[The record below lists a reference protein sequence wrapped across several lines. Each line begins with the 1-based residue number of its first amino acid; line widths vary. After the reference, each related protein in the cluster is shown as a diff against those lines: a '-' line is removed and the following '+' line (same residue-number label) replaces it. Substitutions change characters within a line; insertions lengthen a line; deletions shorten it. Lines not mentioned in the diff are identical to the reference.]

1 MKLVY
6 KAALV
11 REGEDGFYR
20 IYTHMCRDIYWVQ
33 GRFVDYE
40 EAKKEMRRMNRERTV
55 KAIESRKLK
64 QKAGDPAGGRADGGK
79 C

>member
-20 IYTHMCRDIYWVQ
+20 IYTHMCRGIYWVQ

-64 QKAGDPAGGRADGGK
+64 QKAGDPAGGCADGGE